1 MTKTG
6 FIAVAFGLAA
16 IVMVAIA
23 AQQMR
28 DSGFIIGA
36 YGITAI
42 ILVAYI
48 WSLARRLRQVEE
60 AGSAEK
66 EESQ

>member
-28 DSGFIIGA
+28 DSGFIIRA

-48 WSLARRLRQVEE
+48 WSLARRLDQAEK
-60 AGSAEK
+60 AGADQK
-66 EESQ
+66 EES

>member
-1 MTKTG
+1 VTKTG

-16 IVMVAIA
+16 IIMVAIA
-23 AQQMR
+23 AQNMR
-28 DSGFIIGA
+28 DGGFLIRA

-60 AGSAEK
+60 AGAAKK
-66 EESQ
+66 EES

>member
-6 FIAVAFGLAA
+6 LIAVAFGLAA
-16 IVMVAIA
+16 VIMVAIA
-23 AQQMR
+23 AQNMR
-28 DSGFIIGA
+28 DGGFLIRA

-60 AGSAEK
+60 AGATEK
-66 EESQ
+66 EES